1 MKKYYLLITSL
12 LLSLYSYDSKAQY
25 DDFDPGKII
34 AGAQADINY
43 LAGGYLKPFG
53 NALGIGL
60 NNGWYQTAKP
70 HKLGRF
76 DLMITPSFVFVPSS
90 DRNFTINNAD
100 LTQLELVNGTSAEAP
115 TVFGT
120 NSAGPTLRFKDDQT
134 TTFNTPNGS
143 GIGFLP
149 LPMAQLGVGLIKN
162 TDLIIRYVPTVDIG
176 DDGEVGMFGFGIKH
190 DILQWIPGDKVIPF
204 DASVFFGYTSVNVN
218 MDLDD
223 GSGNDDQEAVIK
235 SKGYT
240 FRALVSKKLLF
251 FTPYVGLGYN
261 SAKTDINVNG
271 TYSYETQ
278 TAPGLPPVT
287 TSIKDPVALT
297 ADDASGF
304 VGNLGFRLKFLWVMA
319 FSADYTFGAYSSAT
333 AGLGFSVDF

>member
-1 MKKYYLLITSL
+1 
-12 LLSLYSYDSKAQY
+12 
-25 DDFDPGKII
+25 
-34 AGAQADINY
+34 
-43 LAGGYLKPFG
+43 
-53 NALGIGL
+53 
-60 NNGWYQTAKP
+60 
-70 HKLGRF
+70 
-76 DLMITPSFVFVPSS
+76 
-90 DRNFTINNAD
+90 
-100 LTQLELVNGTSAEAP
+100 
-115 TVFGT
+115 
-120 NSAGPTLRFKDDQT
+120 
-134 TTFNTPNGS
+134 
-143 GIGFLP
+143 
-149 LPMAQLGVGLIKN
+149 
-162 TDLIIRYVPTVDIG
+162 
-176 DDGEVGMFGFGIKH
+176 MFGFGIKH

-261 SAKTDINVNG
+261 SAQTDINVNG

-304 VGNLGFRLKFLWVMA
+304 VGNVGFRLKFLWVMA